1 MTQRI
6 IPLIEIA
13 GLELEIAGKK
23 LLNGIS
29 FQIAAN
35 ERLALVGESGSGK
48 SLTALSI
55 LGLHPKN
62 LLVYAEKMNFKEKS
76 LIGLDEK
83 NWREIR
89 TRKIGMIFQEPQSSL
104 NPSMRCGKQLKEV
117 LNTHTSLTKEQQ
129 RKKIEAAL
137 REVQLNDNTLIL
149 EAYPH
154 ALSGGQKQRLMI
166 AMALLC
172 EPNLLIADEP
182 TTALD
187 VTVQKDILELLL
199 KLQKKHGM
207 SILFISHDL
216 KLVKDF
222 AQRVIVMKE
231 GEILEENN
239 TDALFDSP
247 KHSYTK
253 GLLFARPTIEF
264 RYKRLPTLE
273 DFKNDHFEP
282 QTISIKDRSKRL
294 EKLYLKKPLLNVSSL
309 QKTHNTN
316 SLFGFSK
323 KKTPAISDFSFSLFP
338 GETLGLVGASGSGK
352 STLGRALI
360 YLDPPEKGTIEF
372 EGTPLNE
379 KNISSYRKEIQF
391 IFQDPYAALHPQKTL
406 GKVIGEAIQI
416 HQKEL
421 TSSEVQNRVIS
432 LLDQTGLGVDFLNR
446 YPHELSGG
454 QRQRVVIARALAPQ
468 PKLVI
473 CDECV
478 AALDISVQAQVLNLL
493 NKLKKEFNLSYL
505 FISHDLTLVKYM
517 SDRVMVI
524 DDGKIIELQE
534 ADELYQN
541 PKSIYTKRLIEALH

>member
-1 MTQRI
+1 MTKQI

-23 LLNGIS
+23 LLKGIGL
-29 FQIAAN
+29 QIAAN

-48 SLTALSI
+48 SLTALSL

-62 LLVYAEKMNFKEKS
+62 ALVRAEKMTFKEKP
-76 LIGLDEK
+76 LIGLEEK

-104 NPSMRCGKQLKEV
+104 NPSMRCRKQLQEV
-117 LNTHTSLTKEQQ
+117 LNTHTSLPKKQQ
-129 RKKIEAAL
+129 RKKIDAAL
-137 REVQLNDNTLIL
+137 REVQLNDTTHIL
-149 EAYPH
+149 DAYPH

-187 VTVQKDILELLL
+187 VIVQKEILELLL
-199 KLQKKHGM
+199 KLQKRYGM

-222 AQRVIVMKE
+222 AQRVMVMKE

-239 TDALFDSP
+239 TQALFDTP

-253 GLLFARPTIEF
+253 GLLFARPTIDL

-282 QTISIKDRSKRL
+282 QTISIKDRRERL

-323 KKTPAISDFSFSLFP
+323 KKTPALSDFSFSLFP

-372 EGTPLNE
+372 EGTLLNE
-379 KNISSYRKEIQF
+379 KNISNYRKEIQF
-391 IFQDPYAALHPQKTL
+391 IFQDPYAALHPQKTV

-421 TSSEVQNRVIS
+421 TSSDVQNRVIS
-432 LLDQTGLGVDFLNR
+432 LLDQTGLGKGFLNR

-493 NKLKKEFNLSYL
+493 NQLKKEFNLSYL
-505 FISHDLTLVKYM
+505 FISHDLALVKYM

-524 DDGKIIELQE
+524 HDGKIIELQD

-541 PKSIYTKRLIEALH
+541 PKSIHTKRLIEALQ